1 MDLFK
6 QSNLDMNK
14 SGTEQIE
21 EKFSLKKIM
30 ATDTKEMI
38 FKLNKQNNSIS
49 TSKCSEKKQYHEI
62 NVSRLNDKIIVQII
76 NISSRVIDEMDEQ

>member
-1 MDLFK
+1 
-6 QSNLDMNK
+6 
-14 SGTEQIE
+14 
-21 EKFSLKKIM
+21 
-30 ATDTKEMI
+30 MI